1 MPFHNRIH
9 SIVDVEIPQQQLG
22 GGTKGT
28 SPSWNVQPV
37 CRLTAK
43 LSPF

>member
-22 GGTKGT
+22 GGTKGEAW
-28 SPSWNVQPV
+28 WNVQPV